1 MKKKLLVKIAVCILG
16 CSLVSYEH
24 IHGLNELTSM
34 RIEIPQIQQEIAK
47 VTEEIDQLQFEC
59 LSMENPQNLLY
70 LAKSAEFSDLQ
81 YPLQEEVLVLQKEK
95 MPLVALKEP
104 IQEPFKIHPFK
115 LSVILG
121 AH

>member
-24 IHGLNELTSM
+24 IHGLNELTAM

-47 VTEEIDQLQFEC
+47 VSEEIDQLQFEC
-59 LSMENPQNLLY
+59 LSMENPQHLLY
-70 LAKSAEFSDLQ
+70 LAKSADFSDLQ
-81 YPLQEEVLVLQKEK
+81 YPLQEEVIVLQKEK
-95 MPLVALKEP
+95 TLTLAAQPVKE
-104 IQEPFKIHPFK
+104 EPFKIHPFK